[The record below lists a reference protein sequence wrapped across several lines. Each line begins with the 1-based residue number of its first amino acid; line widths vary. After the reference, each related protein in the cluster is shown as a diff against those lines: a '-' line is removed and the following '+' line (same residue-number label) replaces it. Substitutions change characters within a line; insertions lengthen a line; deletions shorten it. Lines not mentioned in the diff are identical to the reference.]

1 MDQLKEVLRQM
12 IIYRFWISA
21 GLAALLPMIGYFVAV
36 GPIQAKAD
44 AEAAAIKSAD
54 ADVKKYTSGD
64 LPNNQY
70 KPIVAEKTE
79 ILTKDVDNSWRKLYQ
94 RQAPL
99 LTWPSRVQDRFT
111 KWGRQWPKDVDSG
124 AVRFAII
131 DYINAYPGYVNQV
144 YQSFRPFD
152 SESGKGVVF
161 APPEA
166 MLLRPAQ
173 FDLKE
178 LPDLGKVWAAQERL
192 WIQRTLLDVVA
203 QVNGDAKT
211 WDEAKLK
218 QINALEVGTP
228 IAQDQRS
235 IAKGETLEEAAA
247 IDDPS
252 KPAEAPADTSAGPM
266 AGAMPPGMMGMMG
279 SGRATTAPETVSY
292 IHTDSSQFKM
302 LPVKMDVLIEQDRI
316 QDFLIA
322 LANSPMTIECND
334 FEMAKPEARVTKPE
348 KGQQMAGMMMGGMGG
363 MPGMGGMGSMM
374 MGGMTGFGGRSM
386 MGGMGGMMPGM
397 GGMGA
402 MYGMGSGAGGG
413 GVAKKGV
420 DKRSED
426 LAKKRQDELKKIKE
440 TKAVT
445 LNDPYFNVVEVTI
458 YGRARFFNPPPEAP
472 AAEPASNAPET
483 PADVAKPA
491 EGEKK
496 AEGEA
501 AKKAEAEKK
510 AEPEKKAEGE
520 AEKKAGGEAEKKA
533 EPEKKAEGEA
543 EKKAEP
549 EKKPEAESK
558 PDASKKTDAPK
569 SEAPETAAPKS
580 DPSSAPAPKK

>member
-131 DYINAYPGYVNQV
+131 DYINAYPAYVNQV

-235 IAKGETLEEAAA
+235 IAKGETLEEAAP
-247 IDDPS
+247 INDPS
-252 KPAEAPADTSAGPM
+252 KPVEAAAETSAGPM
-266 AGAMPPGMMGMMG
+266 GGAMPPGMMGMMG
-279 SGRATTAPETVSY
+279 SSRATTAPETVSY
-292 IHTDSSQFKM
+292 IHTDSTQFKI

-348 KGQQMAGMMMGGMGG
+348 KGQQMAGMMMGAGGMAGMMGMGG
-363 MPGMGGMGSMM
+363 MMA
-374 MGGMTGFGGRSM
+374 GGMTGFGGRSM
-386 MGGMGGMMPGM
+386 MGGMMGMGGMMPGAM
-397 GGMGA
+397 GTGA
-402 MYGMGSGAGGG
+402 MYGMGGGG
-413 GVAKKGV
+413 GSVAKKGV

-426 LAKKRQDELKKIKE
+426 LAKKRKEEAKKVGE

-472 AAEPASNAPET
+472 AAEPESKAPET

-501 AKKAEAEKK
+501 EKK

-520 AEKKAGGEAEKKA
+520 AAKKADA
-533 EPEKKAEGEA
+533 EKKAEGEA
-543 EKKAEP
+543 EKKADT

-558 PDASKKTDAPK
+558 PDASKKADAPK
-569 SEAPETAAPKS
+569 SESPETAAPKA